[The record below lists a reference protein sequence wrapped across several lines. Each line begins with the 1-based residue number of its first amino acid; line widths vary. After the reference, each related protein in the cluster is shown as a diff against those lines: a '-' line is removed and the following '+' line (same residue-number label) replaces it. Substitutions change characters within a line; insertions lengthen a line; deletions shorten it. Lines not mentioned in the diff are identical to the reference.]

1 MRSQR
6 SAASRVFKRWL
17 CGAALLLAVPAWAG
31 EPPADDARPSDDDIF
46 GGEDDAPK
54 DDDAKGATPAGQPP
68 TADDDGRDTGM
79 DDRSSSEGRLLETL
93 GMTNDPLQIGGF
105 LYLRPQMNF
114 VESDDLSDHAFSM
127 PNLLEL
133 YLDGRPNER
142 LRGFVR
148 GRLLYDPTVDE
159 DKPAASFAGISAGS
173 SETVSVAL
181 DQLWLNFD
189 IGRAV
194 YVTIG
199 KQAIRWGVSRVW
211 NPVDVINPVR
221 RNSLDVFDQRTG
233 VGALKLHIPVESLGW
248 NFYLLGLL
256 DEIDSLEKAG
266 FAFRGEFVAGTAE
279 LGLTAAWRSHLD
291 EDADGDGF
299 GEDDLDNDGDSDLD
313 LKTGFDFSVAVWD
326 FDFSGEVGVIIK
338 DDDDPL
344 VQVTGGIQYGVQ
356 YNDEDVLYLGLEYF
370 FNQGGSDDVEPV
382 LARSAGLE
390 ALVPS
395 AADLDPYLS
404 YDFLYIGKHYGA
416 FTAVLAAPGEW
427 DDTNFTFSTIL
438 NASDLSAVSRLDVSV
453 SVLTYLSVQ
462 FFVQIHYGQEGEL
475 HLGPGVFSSPFD
487 QVAEDAGFNTVIGT
501 TGLWLKLNI

>member
-1 MRSQR
+1 MRSHGPATSQVL
-6 SAASRVFKRWL
+6 ARWI
-17 CGAALLLAVPAWAG
+17 CGAALLMVAPAWAS
-31 EPPADDARPSDDDIF
+31 EPPGDDDRPSDDDIF
-46 GGEDDAPK
+46 GSDDDAPK
-54 DDDAKGATPAGQPP
+54 SDAPKAEPPADSPP
-68 TADDDGRDTGM
+68 AVDEDGRDTGM
-79 DDRSSSEGRLLETL
+79 GGSSNSEGRLLETL

-105 LYLRPQMNF
+105 LYMRPQMNF
-114 VESDDLSDHAFSM
+114 VESDDLSDHTFSM

-133 YLDGRPNER
+133 YLDSRPNDR

-159 DKPAASFAGISAGS
+159 DKPAASFAGVSAGS

-266 FAFRGEFVAGTAE
+266 VAFRGEFVAGTAE

-299 GEDDLDNDGDSDLD
+299 GEDDLDNDGDTDLD

-370 FNQGGSDDVEPV
+370 FNQGGTDDVEPV
-382 LARSAGLE
+382 LARGAGLE

-395 AADLDPYLS
+395 AKDLDPYLN

-453 SVLTYLSVQ
+453 NVLTYLSVQ

-475 HLGPGVFSSPFD
+475 HLGPDALPTFGD
-487 QVAEDAGFNTVIGT
+487 LAEEQGLNTVIGT

>member
-6 SAASRVFKRWL
+6 SAATSVFTRWL

-54 DDDAKGATPAGQPP
+54 DDDAKEPTPAGQPP
-68 TADDDGRDTGM
+68 TVDDDGRDTGM

-114 VESDDLSDHAFSM
+114 VESDDLSDHGFSM

-133 YLDGRPNER
+133 YLDGRPNDR

-233 VGALKLHIPVESLGW
+233 VGALKLHIPVE
-248 NFYLLGLL
+248 
-256 DEIDSLEKAG
+256 
-266 FAFRGEFVAGTAE
+266 
-279 LGLTAAWRSHLD
+279 
-291 EDADGDGF
+291 
-299 GEDDLDNDGDSDLD
+299 
-313 LKTGFDFSVAVWD
+313 
-326 FDFSGEVGVIIK
+326 
-338 DDDDPL
+338 
-344 VQVTGGIQYGVQ
+344 
-356 YNDEDVLYLGLEYF
+356 
-370 FNQGGSDDVEPV
+370 
-382 LARSAGLE
+382 
-390 ALVPS
+390 
-395 AADLDPYLS
+395 
-404 YDFLYIGKHYGA
+404 
-416 FTAVLAAPGEW
+416 
-427 DDTNFTFSTIL
+427 
-438 NASDLSAVSRLDVSV
+438 
-453 SVLTYLSVQ
+453 
-462 FFVQIHYGQEGEL
+462 
-475 HLGPGVFSSPFD
+475 
-487 QVAEDAGFNTVIGT
+487 
-501 TGLWLKLNI
+501 